1 MSENTLAPK
10 AERSTQPDAPGG
22 SPAVGLTNAPINAPA
37 AAPAAKRWSG
47 TTLALLLLPLIALGG
62 VIWLFLS
69 TGGGLDLRSPA
80 PVEALTFERSVLAPG
95 SIELHVRNS
104 SPEPLTVAQVIVNN
118 AVWPFRT
125 HSGSS
130 TLPRLS
136 TDVIRLDYPW
146 SYGEAYAIRV
156 FSSSAIAFDTEIPVA
171 FSTPAPDQK
180 TFLSFA
186 LIGLY
191 VGVIPVYLGLF
202 WFPALRQLGKR
213 WMVFLLA
220 LTAGLLVFLG
230 LDTLSE
236 ALEQAAAVPGAFQG
250 VGLVGIGAV
259 GTFFLLEAISQRQ
272 QSTGRSEA
280 EQRLSLAFMIAVGIG
295 LHNLGEGLAIGAAF
309 NVGEIALGSFLVVGF
324 ILQNITEGLGIIAP
338 VLRDRPGVGRLALMG
353 LIGGAPA
360 ILGAW
365 IGGFTPSPT
374 LAVLF
379 LGIGTGAV
387 FQVVF
392 AIARLLQKDTARTPM
407 PLTVFSGIVTGM
419 LLLWVT
425 GLMIK

>member
-1 MSENTLAPK
+1 MAEQTLLPTSE
-10 AERSTQPDAPGG
+10 
-22 SPAVGLTNAPINAPA
+22 
-37 AAPAAKRWSG
+37 KRWNWTS
-47 TTLALLLLPLIALGG
+47 LVLLILPLIALGG

-69 TGGGLDLRSPA
+69 TGGGLDLKAPV
-80 PVEALTFERSVLAPG
+80 PVEALTIERTILQPG
-95 SIELHVRNS
+95 SIEIVVRNS
-104 SPEPLTVAQVIVNN
+104 GPEALTIAQVIVNN
-118 AVWPFRT
+118 AVWPFTT
-125 HSGSS
+125 HAGTT
-130 TLPRLS
+130 TLARLS
-136 TDVIRLDYPW
+136 TDVIHLQYPW
-146 SYGEAYAIRV
+146 SYGEAYAVRV
-156 FSSSAIAFDTEIPVA
+156 FTTNAIAFDVDIPVA
-171 FSTPAPDQK
+171 FTTPAPDRK

-220 LTAGLLVFLG
+220 VTSGLLVSLG

-250 VGLVGIGAV
+250 IGLVGIGVV
-259 GTFFLLEAISQRQ
+259 GTFFLLEAIGKRQ
-272 QSTGRSEA
+272 QAAGRSEA
-280 EQRLSLAFMIAVGIG
+280 EQRLNLAFMIAVGIG

-338 VLRDRPGVGRLALMG
+338 VLRDRPGVGQLALMG

-379 LGIGTGAV
+379 LAIGTGAV
-387 FQVVF
+387 FEVVYE
-392 AIARLLQKDTARTPM
+392 IARLIQKDTTRQPM
-407 PLTVFSGIVTGM
+407 PLTVFSGIVSGM

-425 GLMIK
+425 GLLIK